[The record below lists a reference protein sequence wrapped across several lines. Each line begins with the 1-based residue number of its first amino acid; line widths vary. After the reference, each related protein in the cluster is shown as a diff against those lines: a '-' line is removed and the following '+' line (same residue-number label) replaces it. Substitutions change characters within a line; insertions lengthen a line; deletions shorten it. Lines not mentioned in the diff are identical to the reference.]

1 MIELGRTQKASGA
14 LPFSAVVGQEE
25 LKEALLAVAVDD
37 GLDGLLVRGEKG
49 TAKSTTVRAL
59 AELLPDQ
66 QAIADCPYGC
76 PPGEPH
82 RQCGECRRVDDPPV
96 ETRAVPLVTLPL
108 GATRERVVGTL
119 SVADALGGDHEFEPG
134 LLARANR
141 GILYVDEVNLL
152 DDHLVDVLLDAAAA
166 GVNRVERDG
175 VSRTHPADFT
185 LVGTMNPEEGELR
198 PQLRDR
204 FALQATVTGCETVE
218 DRVTII
224 DRALGED
231 QSDSA
236 EGDDCRARD
245 RLLDARTRLPDVTL
259 QEEDRAEIAQLCLA
273 AGVEGHRGDIATARA
288 ARAIAALA
296 GRDRVL
302 ERDICRAAELALP
315 HRLRSRP
322 FEDGPDPDELLE
334 EHFEDAEGTGDEGT
348 AGEDGEASEDSQ
360 PPEPGEDSTGEEGGE
375 RSDPE
380 GGSAGEADDPDGS
393 PGGGAEAGGD
403 DGGPVGAADDGGT
416 GDRSGSDQS
425 GKGEDPGEEETGT
438 PLVPGWGNTA
448 VAELGDGKAPDLS
461 SLDTGATT
469 TAGPGSR
476 ARSDPAGDREGPRVR
491 NRRTDAG
498 GPVDAAE
505 SVRAAARRGGGT
517 VETRDLRE
525 SVRAG
530 QGGALVVFVVD
541 ASASMRP
548 AMRVAKGTLLGLL
561 EDAYQHRDEVA
572 FVAFAGD
579 DAEVLLP
586 PTDSVTLAARHLK
599 ELPTGDRTP
608 LPAGLRAACEVLD
621 SADPDAAI
629 VALVTDGRTN
639 ASERPVDGTRSAAR
653 ALATRDPH
661 VLVVDAG
668 DGARASLTDL
678 VVEETGGQRVA
689 LSELSPERI
698 DAAAGAANES

>member
-1 MIELGRTQKASGA
+1 
-14 LPFSAVVGQEE
+14 
-25 LKEALLAVAVDD
+25 
-37 GLDGLLVRGEKG
+37 
-49 TAKSTTVRAL
+49 
-59 AELLPDQ
+59 
-66 QAIADCPYGC
+66 
-76 PPGEPH
+76 
-82 RQCGECRRVDDPPV
+82 V
-96 ETRAVPLVTLPL
+96 E
-108 GATRERVVGTL
+108 
-119 SVADALGGDHEFEPG
+119 GD
-134 LLARANR
+134 
-141 GILYVDEVNLL
+141 
-152 DDHLVDVLLDAAAA
+152 
-166 GVNRVERDG
+166 
-175 VSRTHPADFT
+175 S
-185 LVGTMNPEEGELR
+185 
-198 PQLRDR
+198 
-204 FALQATVTGCETVE
+204 
-218 DRVTII
+218 
-224 DRALGED
+224 
-231 QSDSA
+231 SDSP
-236 EGDDCRARD
+236 G
-245 RLLDARTRLPDVTL
+245 P
-259 QEEDRAEIAQLCLA
+259 
-273 AGVEGHRGDIATARA
+273 
-288 ARAIAALA
+288 
-296 GRDRVL
+296 
-302 ERDICRAAELALP
+302 ERETTD
-315 HRLRSRP
+315 
-322 FEDGPDPDELLE
+322 
-334 EHFEDAEGTGDEGT
+334 
-348 AGEDGEASEDSQ
+348 
-360 PPEPGEDSTGEEGGE
+360 
-375 RSDPE
+375 
-380 GGSAGEADDPDGS
+380 DGS
-393 PGGGAEAGGD
+393 PGGGAEAGG
-403 DGGPVGAADDGGT
+403 DDGGT

-425 GKGEDPGEEETGT
+425 GKGEGPGEDETGT
-438 PLVPGWGNTA
+438 PLVPGRGNTA
-448 VAELGDGKAPDLS
+448 VAELGDGEAPDLS

-548 AMRVAKGTLLGLL
+548 AMRAAKGTLLGLL